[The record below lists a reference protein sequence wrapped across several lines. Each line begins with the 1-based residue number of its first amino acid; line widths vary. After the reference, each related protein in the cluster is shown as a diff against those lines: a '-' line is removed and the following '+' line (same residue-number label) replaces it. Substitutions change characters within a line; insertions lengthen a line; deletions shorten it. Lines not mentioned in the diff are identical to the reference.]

1 MAEPDPG
8 MRLVARHLA
17 EQGGPPLADYKDR
30 CLRRRLAVRMRA
42 CGAAS
47 LVEYA
52 AILSGSPAETA
63 RLLEALTI
71 NVTQF
76 FRNPEVWDRLA
87 ALLAPRIDAGTGLLR
102 AWSAGCASGEEAY
115 SLALLVA
122 GQSHRDLA
130 RRLRVDA
137 TDIDLASLERA
148 RTGRYPARL
157 VIGSHPLAAGL
168 VAEGDHVVMPSI
180 LRDAVHFSSADLLQ
194 AAAPAPPYDVILCR
208 NVIIYFE
215 REAQERLFE
224 CFIKALHPGGLLVLG
239 RVETISGP
247 GRERLELV
255 HSRERIYRKR
265 A

>member
-1 MAEPDPG
+1 MDEPDPG
-8 MRLVARHLA
+8 MRLVARYLA

-30 CLRRRLAVRMRA
+30 CLRRRVAVRMRA
-42 CGAAS
+42 CGATS
-47 LVEYA
+47 LADYA

-76 FRNPEVWDRLA
+76 FRNPEVWDRLG
-87 ALLAPRIDAGTGLLR
+87 ALLATRIDAGTGLLR

-122 GQSHRDLA
+122 QRSDRDLA
-130 RRLRVDA
+130 QRLRVDA
-137 TDIDLASLERA
+137 TDIDLASLERGRA
-148 RTGRYPARL
+148 GRYLARL
-157 VIGSHPLAAGL
+157 VIGSHPFAAGL
-168 VAEGDHVVMPSI
+168 AAEGDQVVMPSTV
-180 LRDAVHFSSADLLQ
+180 RDAVHFSSGDLLQ
-194 AAAPAPPYDVILCR
+194 AVAPAPPYDLILCR

-224 CFIKALHPGGLLVLG
+224 CFVNALHPGGLLVLG
-239 RVETISGP
+239 RVETISGST
-247 GRERLELV
+247 RERLELV